1 MIYLI
6 NITNFG
12 SKEKMLKKGDIS
24 MKKNI
29 LLGITGGIAAYKSAN
44 ICSLLKKNGYNVK
57 IIMTKNATEIITPL
71 TLETLS
77 KNRVAI
83 DMWAEKSNIDVEHI
97 SLADWAD
104 LVLIAPATYNIIG
117 KVASGIA
124 DDMLS
129 TVISAT
135 QAPTYFAL
143 AMNVNMYNNPILKDN
158 IKKLEGYGYNFID
171 ADSGHLACDWVAVGR
186 LKKETDIVDIV
197 NNYFESLD
205 RERFLEGKNIL
216 ITAGPT
222 EEAIDPIRYLS
233 NRSTGKMGYALA
245 IASAKLGANVTL
257 VSGPTN
263 LEIPRCIEFIPVKSA
278 NDMYEAVF
286 TKFEKMDIAIGC
298 AAVADY
304 RIKEYS
310 ASKIKKNDGDLIF
323 ELTRNPDILMEM
335 GRRKKEQILIG
346 FAAESDNLVE
356 NAMKKLEKKNLNLIV
371 ANSTNAFG
379 NDSNEVFFIDKK
391 KNILELPQMKKDDLA
406 FKILETLKKINIS
419 EI

>member
-1 MIYLI
+1 MVKIYKFI
-6 NITNFG
+6 VQN
-12 SKEKMLKKGDIS
+12 MS
-24 MKKNI
+24 MKTNMNKNI

-57 IIMTKNATEIITPL
+57 VVMTKNATEIITPL

-97 SLADWAD
+97 NLADWAD

-117 KVASGIA
+117 KVANGIA

-135 QAPTYFAL
+135 CAPTYFAL

-158 IKKLEGYGYNFID
+158 IKKLEKYKYTFID
-171 ADSGHLACDWVAVGR
+171 ADSGQLACDWVAKGR
-186 LKKETDIVDIV
+186 LKKESDIVEII
-197 NNYFESLD
+197 NNYFDSLEQ
-205 RERFLEGKNIL
+205 ERFLEGKNIL

-245 IASAKLGANVTL
+245 AASVKLGANVTL
-257 VSGPTN
+257 ISGPTN
-263 LEIPRCIEFIPVKSA
+263 LEIPGGVEFISVKSA
-278 NDMYEAVF
+278 NDMYKAVF
-286 TKFEKMDIAIGC
+286 NKFEEIDIAIGC

-310 ASKIKKNDGDLIF
+310 TSKIKKNNGDLIF

-346 FAAESDNLVE
+346 FAAESDDLIE
-356 NAMKKLEKKNLNLIV
+356 NAIKKLKKKNLNLIV
-371 ANSTNAFG
+371 ANSTKAFG
-379 NDSNEVFFIDKK
+379 NDSNEVFFIDKE

-406 FKILETLKKINIS
+406 FKILETLK
-419 EI
+419 

>member
-1 MIYLI
+1 
-6 NITNFG
+6 
-12 SKEKMLKKGDIS
+12 
-24 MKKNI
+24 MKKKI

-44 ICSLLKKNGYNVK
+44 ICSMLKKNGYDIKVV
-57 IIMTKNATEIITPL
+57 MTKNATEIITPL

-83 DMWAEKSNIDVEHI
+83 DMWEEKSNVEVEHI

-117 KVASGIA
+117 KIANGIA

-129 TVISAT
+129 TIISAT
-135 QAPTYFAL
+135 KASTYFAL
-143 AMNVNMYNNPILKDN
+143 AMNVNMYNNPILKEN
-158 IKKLEGYGYNFID
+158 IRKLEGYGYKFIE
-171 ADSGHLACDWVAVGR
+171 ADTGSLACDWVAKGR
-186 LKKETDIVDIV
+186 LKKEDDII
-197 NNYFESLD
+197 NIINAYFKSL
-205 RERFLEGKNIL
+205 ERTKFLDGKNIL

-245 IASAKLGANVTL
+245 KAAQALGANVTL

-263 LEIPRCIEFIPVKSA
+263 LKIPNEVEFIPVKSA
-278 NDMYEAVF
+278 IDMYKVVF
-286 TKFEKMDIAIGC
+286 SKFEGVDIAIAC

-310 ASKIKKNDGDLIF
+310 TSKIKKNDEDLIF

-335 GRRKKEQILIG
+335 GRRKKQQHLIG
-346 FAAESDNLVE
+346 FAAESDNLIE
-356 NAMKKLEKKNLNLIV
+356 NAIKKLDKKNLDLIV
-371 ANSTNAFG
+371 ANSTVAFG
-379 NDSNEVFFIDKK
+379 NDENKVLFIDKNKVIK
-391 KNILELPQMKKDDLA
+391 KIPQMKKSELA
-406 FKILETLKKINIS
+406 FKILGTLKKINFFLV
-419 EI
+419 

>member
-1 MIYLI
+1 MIKIYI
-6 NITNFG
+6 FIVQN
-12 SKEKMLKKGDIS
+12 IS
-24 MKKNI
+24 MKTNINKNI

-57 IIMTKNATEIITPL
+57 VIMTKNATEIITPL

-77 KNRVAI
+77 KNRVAV

-97 SLADWAD
+97 NLADWAD

-117 KVASGIA
+117 KVANGIA

-135 QAPTYFAL
+135 CAPTYFAL
-143 AMNVNMYNNPILKDN
+143 AMNVNMYNNPILRDN
-158 IKKLEGYGYNFID
+158 IKKLEKYNYTFID
-171 ADSGHLACDWVAVGR
+171 ADSGQLACDWVAKGR
-186 LKKETDIVDIV
+186 LKKETDIVDII
-197 NNYFESLD
+197 NNHFKSL
-205 RERFLEGKNIL
+205 EKEKFLNGKNIL

-245 IASAKLGANVTL
+245 SASVKLGANVTL
-257 VSGPTN
+257 ISGPTN
-263 LEIPRCIEFIPVKSA
+263 LEIPHGVEFISVKSA
-278 NDMYEAVF
+278 DDMYKAVF

-304 RIKEYS
+304 KIKEYS
-310 ASKIKKNDGDLIF
+310 TSKIKKNDEDLVF

-335 GRRKKEQILIG
+335 GRRKKDQILIG
-346 FAAESDNLVE
+346 FAAESDDLIE
-356 NAMKKLEKKNLNLIV
+356 NAMKKLKKKNLNLIV
-371 ANSTNAFG
+371 ANSTKAFG
-379 NDSNEVFFIDKK
+379 NESNEVFFIDKNK
-391 KNILELPQMKKDDLA
+391 IILEIPQMKKYDLA
-406 FKILETLKKINIS
+406 FKILETLK
-419 EI
+419 

>member
-1 MIYLI
+1 
-6 NITNFG
+6 
-12 SKEKMLKKGDIS
+12 

-57 IIMTKNATEIITPL
+57 VVMTKNATEIITPL

-77 KNRVAI
+77 KNRVSV

-117 KVASGIA
+117 KVANGIA

-129 TVISAT
+129 TIISAT
-135 QAPTYFAL
+135 TAPTFFAL

-158 IKKLEGYGYNFID
+158 IKKLETYGYNFID
-171 ADSGHLACDWVAVGR
+171 ADTGNLACDWNAKGR
-186 LKKETDIVDIV
+186 LKKESDIIDII
-197 NNYFESLD
+197 NTHFLAKE
-205 RERFLEGKNIL
+205 REQFLKGKKIV

-245 IASAKLGANVTL
+245 EAAKQLGAIVTL
-257 VSGPTN
+257 ISGPTN
-263 LEIPRCIEFIPVKSA
+263 LTPPSNIEVINVRSA
-278 NDMYEAVF
+278 TEMYDAVF
-286 TKFEKMDIAIGC
+286 KYFDNSDIGIAC

-310 ASKIKKNDGDLIF
+310 PSKIKKKDGDLVF
-323 ELTRNPDILMEM
+323 ELTRNPDILLEM
-335 GRRKKEQILIG
+335 GKRKKENQKLIG
-346 FAAESDNLVE
+346 FAAESDDLIE
-356 NAMKKLEKKNLNLIV
+356 NATKKLKKKNLDLIV
-371 ANSTNAFG
+371 GNSTEAFG
-379 NDSNEVFFIDKK
+379 KNTNHVFFITNDS
-391 KNILELPQMKKDDLA
+391 ILEVPQTKKEDLA
-406 FKILETLKKINIS
+406 FKILEQLK
-419 EI
+419 

>member
-1 MIYLI
+1 M
-6 NITNFG
+6 N
-12 SKEKMLKKGDIS
+12 
-24 MKKNI
+24 KNI
-29 LLGITGGIAAYKSAN
+29 LLGVTGGIAAYKSAN
-44 ICSLLKKNGYNVK
+44 ICSLLRKNGYNVK
-57 IIMTKNATEIITPL
+57 VIMTKNATEIITPL

-77 KNRVAI
+77 KNKVSI
-83 DMWAEKSNIDVEHI
+83 DMWSEKSNINVEHI

-117 KVASGIA
+117 KVSNGLA

-135 QAPTYFAL
+135 CAPTFFAL

-171 ADSGHLACDWVAVGR
+171 SDSGILACDWVAKGR

-197 NNYFESLD
+197 NNYFKSL
-205 RERFLEGKNIL
+205 EKEMFLEGKNIL

-245 IASAKLGANVTL
+245 IASVQLGANVTL
-257 VSGPTN
+257 ISGPTN
-263 LEIPRCIEFIPVKSA
+263 LPIPKGIEFIPVKSA
-278 NDMYEAVF
+278 IDMYDAVF
-286 TKFEKMDIAIGC
+286 TKFENMDIAVSC

-310 ASKIKKNDGDLIF
+310 TSKIKKNDKDLIF
-323 ELTRNPDILMEM
+323 ELTKNPDILMEM
-335 GRRKKEQILIG
+335 GKRKKDQILIG
-346 FAAESDNLVE
+346 FAAESDNIIE
-356 NAMKKLEKKNLNLIV
+356 NAIKKLEKKNLTLIV

-379 NDSNEVFFIDKK
+379 KDNNEVLFIDKE
-391 KNILELPQMKKDDLA
+391 KNILEVPQMKKNDLA
-406 FKILETLKKINIS
+406 FKILETLK
-419 EI
+419 

>member
-1 MIYLI
+1 
-6 NITNFG
+6 
-12 SKEKMLKKGDIS
+12 MLKKGDIS
-24 MKKNI
+24 MNKNI

-117 KVASGIA
+117 KVANGIA

-129 TVISAT
+129 TVISAA

-197 NNYFESLD
+197 NNYFESLE

-245 IASAKLGANVTL
+245 VASAKLGANVTL

-263 LEIPRCIEFIPVKSA
+263 LEIPNGIEFISVKSA

-346 FAAESDNLVE
+346 FAAESDNLIE

-371 ANSTNAFG
+371 ANSTKAFG
-379 NDSNEVFFIDKK
+379 NDSNEVLFIDKE
-391 KNILELPQMKKDDLA
+391 KNILELPQMKKDALA
-406 FKILETLKKINIS
+406 FKILETLK
-419 EI
+419 